1 MFYYRQGAE
10 VLLFEY
16 RFLTL
21 GRFNFNFVVVLDLL
35 RILFLISV
43 SLITAA
49 VLVFRLS
56 YMRGDK
62 YFRRFHL
69 LLMSFVI
76 RMYFLILRPNLVRV
90 LLGWD
95 GLGITSY
102 LLVIYYGNSKAYNS
116 GMVTAITNRL
126 GDAFLLV
133 RIAYLV
139 IYGNWNFIFYSN
151 NLNLL
156 VTWLIMLTAT
166 TKSAQIPF
174 SAWLPAAMAA
184 PTPVSSL
191 VHSSTLVTAGVYLL
205 IRHAEFLVINN
216 TNFYLIVIG
225 TLTIII
231 ASLRALF
238 ERDLKKIVALS
249 TLRQLGVIILRLGL
263 GAFLA
268 RFFHLL
274 RHAFFKALL
283 FLGTGSIIHNRKDY
297 QDMRV
302 IGRRLP
308 RLPLTHGRIFLA
320 RLSLIGIPFISAF
333 FSKEIILETILIK
346 NLNSVVYFFII
357 LGILLTA
364 LYRTR
369 FIIFAFTRAFNGRRL
384 GFKLDEDA
392 RIIQRILILS
402 VPASLGGFFLRNI
415 LFSRPLVRSSSAE
428 TKIFILGLLFSGIF
442 IRTLLNFM
450 PRKIKWSG
458 SFRRISVL
466 WMLPQVSTSP
476 WLINY
481 YFLSLKIPKVLDRGV
496 ISNFSNLHVQSLTPW
511 QFINRPVLSILK
523 ILNLFFVW
531 AIVVGLYYLCN
542 VNNIGK
548 NS

>member
-1 MFYYRQGAE
+1 MI
-10 VLLFEY
+10 
-16 RFLTL
+16 
-21 GRFNFNFVVVLDLL
+21 LDIL

-43 SLITAA
+43 RLITAA

-62 YFRRFHL
+62 YFIRFHIL
-69 LLMSFVI
+69 LISFVLRI
-76 RMYFLILRPNLVRV
+76 YFLILRPNLVRV

-95 GLGITSY
+95 GLGLTSY

-116 GMVTAITNRL
+116 GIITAITNRL

-133 RIAYLV
+133 RIGYLV
-139 IYGNWNFIFYSN
+139 IYGNWNFVFYSN
-151 NLNLL
+151 RVNLL
-156 VTWLIMLTAT
+156 VAWLVILTAT

-205 IRHAEFLVINN
+205 VRHSEFLVING
-216 TNFYLIVIG
+216 TRAYLIVIG
-225 TLTIII
+225 ALTMLM
-231 ASLRALF
+231 ARFSALF
-238 ERDLKKIVALS
+238 ERDLKKMVALS
-249 TLRQLGVIILRLGL
+249 TLSQLGVMMLRLGL
-263 GAFLA
+263 GAFFA

-302 IGRRLP
+302 MGRGLP

-320 RLSLIGIPFISAF
+320 SLSLIGIPFMSAF

-346 NLNSVVYFFII
+346 NLNFVVYFMMM

-369 FIIFAFTRAFNGRRL
+369 FIILSFSRALNGRSL
-384 GFKLDEDA
+384 AFKLDEDA
-392 RIIQRILILS
+392 RITQRIFILAA
-402 VPASLGGFFLRNI
+402 PASLGGFFLRNI
-415 LFSRPLVRSSSAE
+415 LFSRPTIRTSAAE
-428 TKIFILGLLFSGIF
+428 TKFGILGLLLLGLSL
-442 IRTLLNFM
+442 RTYLNFI
-450 PRKIKWSG
+450 PGKTKWNKRL
-458 SFRRISVL
+458 RRLSVL
-466 WMLPQVSTSP
+466 WVLPQISAGP
-476 WLINY
+476 WLASY
-481 YFLSLKIPKVLDRGV
+481 YSLSLKIPKVLDRGL
-496 ISNFSNLHVQSLTPW
+496 ISNFSNLHLQSLSPWGFVNTP
-511 QFINRPVLSILK
+511 ILSILK

-531 AIVVGLYYLCN
+531 ALVAGLYYLCN
-542 VNNIGK
+542 VNNRRK
-548 NS
+548 NL

>member
-1 MFYYRQGAE
+1 
-10 VLLFEY
+10 
-16 RFLTL
+16 
-21 GRFNFNFVVVLDLL
+21 
-35 RILFLISV
+35 
-43 SLITAA
+43 
-49 VLVFRLS
+49 
-56 YMRGDK
+56 
-62 YFRRFHL
+62 
-69 LLMSFVI
+69 
-76 RMYFLILRPNLVRV
+76 
-90 LLGWD
+90 
-95 GLGITSY
+95 
-102 LLVIYYGNSKAYNS
+102 
-116 GMVTAITNRL
+116 
-126 GDAFLLV
+126 
-133 RIAYLV
+133 
-139 IYGNWNFIFYSN
+139 
-151 NLNLL
+151 
-156 VTWLIMLTAT
+156 MLTAT

-308 RLPLTHGRIFLA
+308 SLPLTHGRIFLA

-369 FIIFAFTRAFNGRRL
+369 FIIFAFTRGFNGRRL

-392 RIIQRILILS
+392 RIIQRILILA

-450 PRKIKWSG
+450 PRKIK
-458 SFRRISVL
+458 
-466 WMLPQVSTSP
+466 
-476 WLINY
+476 
-481 YFLSLKIPKVLDRGV
+481 
-496 ISNFSNLHVQSLTPW
+496 
-511 QFINRPVLSILK
+511 
-523 ILNLFFVW
+523 
-531 AIVVGLYYLCN
+531 
-542 VNNIGK
+542 
-548 NS
+548 